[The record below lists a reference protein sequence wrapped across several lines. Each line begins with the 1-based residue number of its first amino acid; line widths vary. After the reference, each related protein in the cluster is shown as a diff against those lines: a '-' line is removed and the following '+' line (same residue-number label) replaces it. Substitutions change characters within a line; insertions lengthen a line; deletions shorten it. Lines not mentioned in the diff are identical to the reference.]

1 MGCLDACAP
10 SLTPLVLGTC
20 TQQFLKG
27 GIRALAF
34 LKCNAS
40 FDDVS
45 GGITDVQAWEDL
57 VLSSDLVFTGSL
69 IGSKPKGSATK
80 LRTQSCAPEVVTA
93 RVQTLSFRD
102 FNADL
107 DNLTQYDFWNS
118 IQNNYS
124 TLQLLY
130 ITCEGYVYGPF
141 DNGSWSIDVDD
152 VRNETSE
159 EPVFMDGS
167 ISISKLTLTKPVLVA
182 GILSILP

>member
-1 MGCLDACAP
+1 MSCLDTCAP
-10 SLTPLVLGTC
+10 SLTPLVLGSC
-20 TQQFLKG
+20 TQTFMKG
-27 GIRALAF
+27 GLRALAF

-45 GGITDVQAWEDL
+45 GGIEDVTAWETL
-57 VLSSDLVFTGSL
+57 VESGDLVFTGPI
-69 IGSKPKGSATK
+69 IGSKPKGTATR
-80 LRTQSCAPEVVTA
+80 LRTQSCSPEVVTA
-93 RVQTLSFRD
+93 RTQTINFRD

-107 DNLTQYDFWNS
+107 DTLTQYDFWNS

-141 DNGSWSIDVDD
+141 DNGIWTIDVDD

-167 ISISKLTLTKPVLVA
+167 ISISKLELTKPVLVD
-182 GILSILP
+182 GILAILP